1 MRQGAAERWTNRRRL
16 GNVASRQWVH
26 AGVRLRGGRQIACA
40 VARWLRLFGNP
51 ACRVRHRHLV
61 PGYEVPA
68 SIGTMPACSGLMRRS
83 GWACEARQV
92 LAVRG
97 KMLGFLASPQPTH
110 AAASRRKLRV
120 GRHLPCPHLISRS
133 GGNCHT
139 AKNARA
145 RCPFAFFLPLCALRL
160 WSARADGAN
169 RGDLNR
175 ARSGRTIGK
184 PRCLSCVARIGFRH
198 R

>member
-1 MRQGAAERWTNRRRL
+1 MGVAAPFRWRRPWMRQGAAERWTNRRRV

-26 AGVRLRGGRQIACA
+26 ARVRLRGGRQIACA

-61 PGYEVPA
+61 SAYEVPA

-97 KMLGFLASPQPTH
+97 KNVGVPDVTPSYERLNLLERDSAYRQQPVLYTKGQGFKPARTGFPLQGSLSGNQCWRGFAP
-110 AAASRRKLRV
+110 
-120 GRHLPCPHLISRS
+120 RH
-133 GGNCHT
+133 
-139 AKNARA
+139 
-145 RCPFAFFLPLCALRL
+145 FANLD
-160 WSARADGAN
+160 ADGN
-169 RGDLNR
+169 F
-175 ARSGRTIGK
+175 S
-184 PRCLSCVARIGFRH
+184 S
-198 R
+198 